1 MSNLKQLVSSS
12 SQSRMKKCSRSA
24 HESLTELNITPLLD
38 LAFVLLV
45 IFIITTIPPVK
56 DMDLKLPTAAKH
68 EKDPPRKA
76 FYISLQ
82 ADGKLFLNQ
91 EEVSMDNLLQ
101 RLISLRT
108 DDPDLNVIVRGDA
121 LTHYKGIRGILDIC
135 QKANLPKVDLA
146 TEISK

>member
-1 MSNLKQLVSSS
+1 
-12 SQSRMKKCSRSA
+12 MKKCSKSA

-76 FYISLQ
+76 LYISVQ

-91 EEVSMDNLLQ
+91 ESLKIDDLLV
-101 RLISLRT
+101 RLINLRT

-121 LTHYKGIRGILDIC
+121 KTHYKQIRAVLDIC
-135 QKANLPKVDLA
+135 QQANLGKVDLA
-146 TEISK
+146 TEIAR